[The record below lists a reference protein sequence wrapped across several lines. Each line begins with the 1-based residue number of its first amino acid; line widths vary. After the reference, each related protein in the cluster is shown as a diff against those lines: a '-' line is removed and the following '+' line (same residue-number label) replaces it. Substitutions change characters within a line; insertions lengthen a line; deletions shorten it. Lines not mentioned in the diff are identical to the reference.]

1 MELMVIIKFFYFF
14 LFLLGLFYD
23 FLIVLEWFSKVK
35 VFIIRFDYK
44 SLILRIYMVV
54 DGTRVFIY
62 FYIYVDKIKIKNL
75 KRFRRIDNCK
85 MKEIFFSFWKFLN
98 LLFLYL

>member
-85 MKEIFFSFWKFLN
+85 TKEIFFSFWKFLN